1 MSVRYVGKSNK
12 RVDLPRNNVTG
23 NDGWHKT
30 CHIYFNVFLIKSSG
44 GAHPAVLR
52 RRLQMLN
59 VGDYAVTITVET
71 AVCDR
76 FVITYRVKNG
86 GVEDVGIFLVQL

>member
-1 MSVRYVGKSNK
+1 
-12 RVDLPRNNVTG
+12 
-23 NDGWHKT
+23 
-30 CHIYFNVFLIKSSG
+30 
-44 GAHPAVLR
+44 
-52 RRLQMLN
+52 MLN

-86 GVEDVGIFLVQL
+86 GVEDVGVFRVQL